1 MFFIFSFGKLIF
13 KICFGH
19 FSIKSAPFFAEIS
32 PFRSRFQKFKME
44 FRALIDLLYLPHQ
57 IATDFDKNWVV
68 GKLRLRASKRRKN
81 RQNRTRSDGVNGL
94 LKVGRNFFFKKCT
107 ILCFFAPSL
116 PKEKYFGKIPDIYLY
131 FFFSWTTQIFI

>member
-1 MFFIFSFGKLIF
+1 
-13 KICFGH
+13 
-19 FSIKSAPFFAEIS
+19 
-32 PFRSRFQKFKME
+32 ME
-44 FRALIDLLYLPHQ
+44 FRALIELLYLPHQ
-57 IATDFDKNWVV
+57 IATDFDKSSVF

-131 FFFSWTTQIFI
+131 FFFRGPPKYLFKLFFRSPQNPIFIYFFFFLEKYLFI